1 MFSRQHVWGNFAAFL
16 YIWTQVMIIFP
27 TSNAAIG
34 ITFALYVLQPA
45 FPDCTS
51 PENAVRLLA
60 AVAIGQYVAPILFS
74 VLPLNMA
81 VR

>member
-1 MFSRQHVWGNFAAFL
+1 MYEIKIAFDQHVWGNFAAFL

-34 ITFALYVLQPA
+34 ITFALYVLQPM
-45 FPDCTS
+45 FPDCKS

-60 AVAIGQYVAPILFS
+60 AAAIGKTTY
-74 VLPLNMA
+74 
-81 VR
+81 R